1 MALAETK
8 GMRGSSRNKRK
19 HSSIRVDGALLDE
32 FHLARGYWEA
42 KDEKEL
48 AELVE
53 GGVVVLDGGVRR
65 LEVELGHRSVL
76 LGKNIKSLASLR

>member
-1 MALAETK
+1 
-8 GMRGSSRNKRK
+8 
-19 HSSIRVDGALLDE
+19 
-32 FHLARGYWEA
+32 
-42 KDEKEL
+42 L

-65 LEVELGHRSVL
+65 LEVELGHRSGL